1 MIMKAVVVHGPGDIR
16 YENLP
21 LPRPSPGEALVK
33 MRAAGI
39 CSSDVP
45 RALGDA
51 AYSYPIVLG
60 HEVAGEIAEMAKD
73 VKGTRVGDRCAV
85 APLLPCWECEWCRRG
100 RYSLCDDY
108 GYLGSRTHGAYA
120 EYFTVPVENL
130 VPLPPQ
136 VDYEAGAML
145 EPTAVILHGL
155 GIAGVTPGDDV
166 AVVGAG
172 ALGLL
177 AIQLARIMGAGRV
190 FATDLVTA
198 KLEIAES
205 VGAQAYLME
214 EGAAATAEATQGR
227 GADLVIETAGTA
239 KAQELCVGL
248 ARKGGRV
255 LYLGIPERGVRLL
268 RSAMRR
274 LVREELT
281 IYGAW
286 NSYSAPFPGY
296 EWHASLTYMTRGQLR
311 TKPLITHRFTLQEA
325 KEAFIMMD
333 EGKEFFNKVMFTG
346 GGRDEVHG

>member
-1 MIMKAVVVHGPGDIR
+1 LIMKAVVVHGPGDIR
-16 YENLP
+16 YENLV
-21 LPRPSPGEALVK
+21 LPRSGPGEALVK

-39 CSSDVP
+39 CSSDVL
-45 RALGDA
+45 RALGNA

-60 HEVAGEIAEMAKD
+60 HEVAGEIAEIAKD

-145 EPTAVILHGL
+145 EPAAVVLHGL
-155 GIAGVTPGDDV
+155 GMAGVMPGDDV

-172 ALGLL
+172 PLGLL
-177 AIQLARIMGAGRV
+177 AIQLAKIMGAGRV
-190 FATDLVTA
+190 FATDLKIARLQV
-198 KLEIAES
+198 AES
-205 VGAQAYLME
+205 MAAQAFLRE
-214 EGAAATAEATQGR
+214 EAISAVAEVTFGR
-227 GADLVIETAGTA
+227 GVDLVVETAGTA
-239 KAQELCVGL
+239 KAQESCLDLV
-248 ARKGGRV
+248 RKGGRI
-255 LYLGIPERGVRLL
+255 LYLGIPEREVKLA

-296 EWHASLTYMTRGQLR
+296 EWQACLSYIARGQLE
-311 TKPLITHRFTLQEA
+311 TEPLITHRFTLQGA
-325 KEAFIMMD
+325 REAFMMMNR
-333 EGKEFFNKVMFTG
+333 EEEFFNKAMFIEG
-346 GGRDEVHG
+346 GEDEV

>member
-1 MIMKAVVVHGPGDIR
+1 MKAVVVHGPGDIR
-16 YENLP
+16 YENLVP
-21 LPRPSPGEALVK
+21 PRPGSGEALVR

-45 RALGDA
+45 RALGNA

-60 HEVAGEIAEMAKD
+60 HEVAGEIAEIAKD

-145 EPTAVILHGL
+145 EPAAVVLHGL
-155 GIAGVTPGDDV
+155 GIAGVMPGDDV

-172 ALGLL
+172 PLGLL

-190 FATDLVTA
+190 FATDLKIARLQV
-198 KLEIAES
+198 AES
-205 VGAQAYLME
+205 MAAQTFLRE
-214 EGAAATAEATQGR
+214 EAISAVAEATFGR
-227 GADLVIETAGTA
+227 GVDLVVETAGTA
-239 KAQELCVGL
+239 KAQEACLDLV
-248 ARKGGRV
+248 RKGGRV
-255 LYLGIPERGVRLL
+255 LYLGIPEGEVKLPQ
-268 RSAMRR
+268 SAMRR

-296 EWHASLTYMTRGQLR
+296 EWQACLSYMTGGQLE
-311 TKPLITHRFTLQEA
+311 TEPLITHRFTLQGA
-325 KEAFIMMD
+325 KEAFMMMSR
-333 EGKEFFNKVMFTG
+333 EEEFFNKVMFIEG
-346 GGRDEVHG
+346 GEDEV